1 MPFRKFPLYNKYI
14 EFYKNVKNR
23 KKFFKIRDR
32 KESKMSKINIL
43 FGFLNIEYLK
53 RAIFL
58 SSQSANSDGNLTGGP
73 FGAVIVKDGR
83 IIAEARNQVLIDND
97 PTAHAEVTAIR
108 AACKAINSFDLT
120 GADLYTSCEPCP
132 MCLMAAK
139 WANIRNIYYAATR
152 KDAAKI
158 GFQDANLYKML
169 KRGEYAIA
177 VPELRREAVKAMKI
191 WKMKYGDSA
200 NY

>member
-1 MPFRKFPLYNKYI
+1 M
-14 EFYKNVKNR
+14 
-23 KKFFKIRDR
+23 
-32 KESKMSKINIL
+32 KEKSIL
-43 FGFLNIEYLK
+43 SENLNLDYLR

-58 SSQSANSDGNLTGGP
+58 SAQSASGDGNLTGGP
-73 FGAVIVKDGR
+73 FGAVIVKDNR
-83 IIAEARNQVLIDND
+83 IIAEARNQVLLDND

-108 AACKAINSFDLT
+108 KAGKAINNFDLS

-139 WANIRNIYYAATR
+139 WAGIRNIYYAATR

-158 GFQDANLYKML
+158 GFQDEELYNLL
-169 KRGEYAIA
+169 KKKKFAIA
-177 VPELRREAVKAMKI
+177 VPDLREDAVKAMEV
-191 WKMKYGDSA
+191 WKNKFGNLA